1 MSSLSPIDLLRTLD
15 SRAKRLT
22 RPAQAGGVSS
32 WQAMTVLVGEQEM
45 LVPASD
51 IAEVIDAPTSTR
63 VPGTHEWFL
72 GLGNLR
78 GQVLPITDL
87 GRFLFGV
94 RGFRSAQHRV
104 LVHGHGE
111 TVVGFSVGELR
122 ALRQF
127 TSEIEAS
134 TASVPESLKPFVK
147 GVAVQGEQ
155 SWPVLSLQAV
165 ASSDAFLQVAFE
177 L

>member
-1 MSSLSPIDLLRTLD
+1 MSALSPMELLRSLD
-15 SRAKRLT
+15 TRARRLD
-22 RPAQAGGVSS
+22 RPTQAGGVSS
-32 WQAMTVLVGEQEM
+32 WQAMTVLVGEHEM
-45 LVPASD
+45 LVPAAE
-51 IAEVIDAPTSTR
+51 IAEVIDAPQCTR

-78 GQVLPITDL
+78 GQVLPVTDL
-87 GRFLFGV
+87 GLFLFGV

-104 LVHGHGE
+104 LVHGRGE
-111 TVVGFSVGELR
+111 ATVGFGVGELR

-127 TSEIEAS
+127 TSDIEDS
-134 TASVPESLKPFVK
+134 TASVPESVKPYAR

-155 SWPVLSLQAV
+155 SWPVLSLAALS
-165 ASSDAFLQVAFE
+165 ASEAFLQAAVE

>member
-1 MSSLSPIDLLRTLD
+1 
-15 SRAKRLT
+15 
-22 RPAQAGGVSS
+22 
-32 WQAMTVLVGEQEM
+32 M
-45 LVPASD
+45 LIPASD
-51 IAEVIDAPTSTR
+51 ITEVIDAPQCTR

-78 GQVLPITDL
+78 GQVLPVTDL
-87 GRFLFGV
+87 ALFLFGV

-104 LVHGHGE
+104 LVHGRGE
-111 TVVGFSVGELR
+111 TTVGFSVGELR

-127 TSEIEAS
+127 TSEIEPS
-134 TASVPESLKPFVK
+134 TASVPESIKPFVK

-155 SWPVLSLQAV
+155 SWPVLSLA
-165 ASSDAFLQVAFE
+165 ALTSSDDFLQAAIE